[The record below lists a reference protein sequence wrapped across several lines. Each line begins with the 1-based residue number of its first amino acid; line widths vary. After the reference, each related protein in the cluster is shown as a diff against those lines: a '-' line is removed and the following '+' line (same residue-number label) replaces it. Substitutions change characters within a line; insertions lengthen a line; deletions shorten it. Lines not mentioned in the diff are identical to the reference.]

1 MITKECIE
9 TYREY
14 RIYEITFGNGEI
26 YYNAH
31 SDYLTEGFISAVGDN
46 LDKIYKDIDN
56 IYARVKLLRSLP
68 WNRQR

>member
-1 MITKECIE
+1 MIEKKCID

-14 RIYEITFGNGEI
+14 RIYEIHFARGQI

-31 SDYLTEGFISAVGDN
+31 SDYLTEGFISVVGDD

-68 WNRQR
+68 WNQR

>member
-1 MITKECIE
+1 MIKKECIE

-14 RIYEITFGNGEI
+14 RIYKITFGRGQI

-46 LDKIYKDIDN
+46 LEKIYKDIDN
-56 IYARVKLLRSLP
+56 IYTRVKLLRSLS
-68 WNRQR
+68 RDQR